1 MALARKDLASMKLP
15 GAVLLSALVVA
26 IFLVDMSSA
35 MRDRAAQQLSAH
47 GNALREAQQRYH
59 FAGEEVELI
68 RRYLPEYRRLQE
80 RGFVG
85 PEQRVNWIEG
95 LRVANQRA
103 GLFGVKYQVSAQAP
117 FPHVSQANPMSRQ
130 LRHSQMR
137 LSLGLMHEGELM
149 RLFRELEAQKSGVF
163 ALTGCSLDRGT
174 RSGNPQPREANL
186 DAECDISWLTI
197 EPEGDKP

>member
-15 GAVLLSALVVA
+15 GMVLLSAFVIAYVL
-26 IFLVDMSSA
+26 IDMSSTT
-35 MRDRAAQQLSAH
+35 RDRTAELLNAH

-59 FAGEEVELI
+59 LAGEEVELI
-68 RRYLPEYRRLQE
+68 RRYLPEYRQLQV

-103 GLFGVKYQVSAQAP
+103 GLFGVNYQLSAQAP
-117 FPHVSQANPMSRQ
+117 FPHVSQTNPMSRQ

-137 LSLGLMHEGELM
+137 LSFGLMHEGELM
-149 RLFRELEAQKSGVF
+149 RLFRALEAQRPGVF
-163 ALTGCSLDRGT
+163 ALTGCSLDRGPN
-174 RSGNPQPREANL
+174 SGNPVPREANIS
-186 DAECDISWLTI
+186 AECHISWLTI
-197 EPEGDKP
+197 DPESTKP